1 MSDDPI
7 LKRFQ
12 DMAGEH
18 MSALVR
24 QIYEAGWKAGENA
37 ARQKVL
43 NLFDAPSAA
52 PAPRARNNDS
62 IAEMAKVSRPLRDG
76 ILMMNIGQGGVGP
89 NEVFRFI
96 NEQPGPKF
104 DIWQVRAGIK
114 TLEKRGDLIRVSRG
128 KYRPAPTIV
137 EEPSTGG
144 APQSR
149 SRSEPTPSDNGG
161 KLFAPAVNNWN
172 GSVSSIALMSLEGAP
187 L

>member
-7 LKRFQ
+7 LKRLQ

-37 ARQKVL
+37 AKQKVL
-43 NLFDAPSAA
+43 NLFDAATA
-52 PAPRARNNDS
+52 ELTPRTRNNDS
-62 IAEMAKVSRPLRDG
+62 IAEMAKVSRPLRDA
-76 ILMMNIGQGGVGP
+76 ILMMNIGQDGVGP
-89 NEVFRFI
+89 NEVFRFV

-104 DIWQVRAGIK
+104 DIWQVRAAIK
-114 TLEKRGDLIRVSRG
+114 TLEKRGDLTRVSRG
-128 KYRPAPTIV
+128 KYRPAATIV
-137 EEPSTGG
+137 EGPSAGG
-144 APQSR
+144 R

-161 KLFAPAVNNWN
+161 KLFAPAANNLN

-187 L
+187 Q